1 MEVLFHFIFELI
13 KISILACIYGSL
25 IRLVAIIIGRHNPES
40 WFSRVP
46 NKKVSFWYLYTRI
59 IFVCLFCFMFTH
71 YGDHGLGDHA
81 RIPISHWREIEQING
96 NQAYIQA
103 KAIDALDID
112 KFIITDDYVYG
123 LMSSTNQN
131 YEGNYF
137 IYDLVNNKVR
147 TFKQEKDYIKFL
159 TTKINITSDYQDF
172 NHHYTNYW
180 HGLRFWILP

>member
-96 NQAYIQA
+96 NQLAF
-103 KAIDALDID
+103 KL
-112 KFIITDDYVYG
+112 KP
-123 LMSSTNQN
+123 LMPWTLTN
-131 YEGNYF
+131 
-137 IYDLVNNKVR
+137 L
-147 TFKQEKDYIKFL
+147 
-159 TTKINITSDYQDF
+159 
-172 NHHYTNYW
+172 
-180 HGLRFWILP
+180 